1 MNNISAST
9 PTTRRSVTVRRTFVG
24 VALGVALFTLG
35 ACNADQRRGLGEI
48 DVRDELHGRVEQA
61 VSDEG
66 QSIKGDLDCHAD
78 IDLDG
83 NLSASCAGVTDDGD
97 DVSGTF
103 AGTAD
108 VEDERCDAAL
118 TITVAGD
125 VVVTQPQVACFN

>member
-1 MNNISAST
+1 MNNISAPT
-9 PTTRRSVTVRRTFVG
+9 PTARRNVTARRTLAG
-24 VALGVALFTLG
+24 VAFGVAVLAFG

-118 TITVAGD
+118 TVTVAGEL
-125 VVVTQPQVACFN
+125 VVTQPQAACFN